1 MPKYAYPLT
10 LKRSSGAEYLSSS
23 EQHGLKYMVLYFFAS
38 YLNPKH
44 RSPLLKPPRQDLHN
58 NAICRIPDRNKT
70 PLKNY
75 RLRDNTLRLSPMWS
89 VSLYFS
95 HLRGKL
101 VFSREKLIKYKPNEG
116 KTAHHESHVHFS
128 YFPFVSGGK
137 SC

>member
-23 EQHGLKYMVLYFFAS
+23 EQHGLKYMALYFFAS

-44 RSPLLKPPRQDLHN
+44 RSPLLKPQDLHN
-58 NAICRIPDRNKT
+58 NAIRRIPDRNKT
-70 PLKNY
+70 SLKNY
-75 RLRDNTLRLSPMWS
+75 RLRDNTLRLSPIWS
-89 VSLYFS
+89 MSLYFS
-95 HLRGKL
+95 HLRGSWCL
-101 VFSREKLIKYKPNEG
+101 AGKLIKYKPDEG